1 MLHMFLTNEMD
12 DSTVK
17 TFCSLNIRKSI
28 SFWNK
33 KANKSNILHSGCKQ
47 LSSCLSGVSD
57 SYRQAANS
65 YPPAYLGSQGLQL
78 MFIGL
83 WLGCPQS
90 HHVLYNTMYNK
101 VCVLYTILLDVGE
114 VAITLCMCICIV
126 RQDYT
131 GADFHLV

>member
-1 MLHMFLTNEMD
+1 MINCNNWLSRWYRF
-12 DSTVK
+12 
-17 TFCSLNIRKSI
+17 IQ
-28 SFWNK
+28 
-33 KANKSNILHSGCKQ
+33 AGGKQ

-131 GADFHLV
+131 GADFHLVWTTQQLLFIIHHLRRGRGLKFR